1 MVQVLPLL
9 LSTNGTEVVTVS
21 GTGFGP
27 VGAAYR
33 PAVHLGSLTFTN
45 CTVTTADVELSCT
58 TVPGSSA
65 GPLTTTVEVAHSLSS
80 APTIRYRAP
89 CLSRVVLSTS
99 DGMASTT
106 GGDTVLVYGRNFGEV
121 GSPVDF
127 VVYGASVALYSEAVI
142 DSGVAPQAL
151 VGSPA
156 LASAIGSSADPQST
170 LHVAQNCSVTLSHS
184 TVTCKTS
191 PGAGAGHVW
200 ALSIRGA
207 TATLC
212 SDSSI
217 TNVTTRYSPPHVTA
231 VSVTDFLDNPGG
243 GLQTEGGSTVVVR
256 GVNFGPAGSGAR
268 VYVAGVGVSSFVVV
282 NDSSARFVGVAGF
295 GANRSVV
302 VEVGGQVS
310 NSDVAVSYA
319 VPTVQSVS
327 VLPGSTAASKL
338 LEVSG
343 VNMGRSCVGCLPV
356 GQQPSLCAAGACNS
370 SASVCGGGSSPVV
383 TVWSVPGMAGYPCDV
398 LCVAPASSTVTSIT
412 CRTAFPF
419 RTGAVSVNV
428 SGLVSAT
435 VGVDYDELLSEP
447 EVHSASPSTCAS
459 VGCHVTLSGVK
470 LASTEVL
477 VSNALSAWVVSTL
490 SNNGTSISFSLG
502 AGQGMVSVGVRVIG
516 TSVVSNVIQYWYTAG
531 VVSSVSPLSGGTSGG
546 VVVIVNGTNLGS
558 ALAVTTPLGCN
569 AVNRVWIG
577 PWVCAVVEVS
587 ACVWCV
593 CVLCVL

>member
-1 MVQVLPLL
+1 VTSEGFGHGLSVRLAMASLIPLSGWSSGFGGVPASANGSASNDCPLGVTVDTLTNFTYNDPVVSGVSPSHGPSVGGTVVNVTGSGFGSSTAGGPPRVLL
-9 LSTNGTEVVTVS
+9 LSTGS
-21 GTGFGP
+21 GG
-27 VGAAYR
+27 
-33 PAVHLGSLTFTN
+33 PAV
-45 CTVTTADVELSCT
+45 DV
-58 TVPGSSA
+58 
-65 GPLTTTVEVAHSLSS
+65 SLS
-80 APTIRYRAP
+80 
-89 CLSRVVLSTS
+89 VV
-99 DGMASTT
+99 A
-106 GGDTVLVYGRNFGEV
+106 YGHG
-121 GSPVDF
+121 
-127 VVYGASVALYSEAVI
+127 
-142 DSGVAPQAL
+142 
-151 VGSPA
+151 
-156 LASAIGSSADPQST
+156 
-170 LHVAQNCSVTLSHS
+170 
-184 TVTCKTS
+184 
-191 PGAGAGHVW
+191 W
-200 ALSIRGA
+200 
-207 TATLC
+207 
-212 SDSSI
+212 
-217 TNVTTRYSPPHVTA
+217 VTA
-231 VSVTDFLDNPGG
+231 VMAASVGANQSIAVVHGSTGVRAVLTNAWSFDAPVVTGAWVGALDTPGG
-243 GLQTEGGSTVVVR
+243 GLQTEGGSTVVVS

-282 NDSSARFVGVAGF
+282 NDSSAQFVGVAGF
-295 GANRSVV
+295 GANHSVV

-319 VPTVQSVS
+319 LPTVQSVS

-383 TVWSVPGMAGYPCDV
+383 TVWSVPDMVGYPCDV
-398 LCVAPASSTVTSIT
+398 LCVSPASSTVTSIT

-447 EVHSASPSTCAS
+447 EVHSASPSACGS
-459 VGCHVTLSGVK
+459 VGCNVTLSGVN

-577 PWVCAVVEVS
+577 PWVCTVVEVS
-587 ACVWCV
+587 VAGVCV
-593 CVLCVL
+593 CAFWM

>member
-1 MVQVLPLL
+1 MWLWLCGLQWTPTGVACVTSEGFGRGMGVRLAMASLIPLSGWSSGFGGVPASTTGSASNDCPLGVTVDTRATFTYNDPVVSGVSLSHGPSVGGTVVNVTGSGFGSSTAGGSPRVLL
-9 LSTNGTEVVTVS
+9 LST
-21 GTGFGP
+21 
-27 VGAAYR
+27 AM
-33 PAVHLGSLTFTN
+33 
-45 CTVTTADVELSCT
+45 
-58 TVPGSSA
+58 GSSGDA
-65 GPLTTTVEVAHSLSS
+65 VDVSLS
-80 APTIRYRAP
+80 
-89 CLSRVVLSTS
+89 VV
-99 DGMASTT
+99 A
-106 GGDTVLVYGRNFGEV
+106 YGHG
-121 GSPVDF
+121 
-127 VVYGASVALYSEAVI
+127 
-142 DSGVAPQAL
+142 
-151 VGSPA
+151 
-156 LASAIGSSADPQST
+156 
-170 LHVAQNCSVTLSHS
+170 
-184 TVTCKTS
+184 
-191 PGAGAGHVW
+191 W
-200 ALSIRGA
+200 
-207 TATLC
+207 
-212 SDSSI
+212 
-217 TNVTTRYSPPHVTA
+217 VTA
-231 VSVTDFLDNPGG
+231 VMAACVGANQSIAVVHGSTGARAVLTNAWSFDAPVVTGAWVGALDAPGG
-243 GLQTEGGSTVVVR
+243 GLQTEGGSTVVVS

-282 NDSSARFVGVAGF
+282 NDSSAQFVGVAGF

-319 VPTVQSVS
+319 LPTVQSVS

-383 TVWSVPGMAGYPCDV
+383 TVWSVPDMVGYPCDV
-398 LCVAPASSTVTSIT
+398 LCVSPASSTVTSIT

-546 VVVIVNGTNLGS
+546 VVMIVNGTNLGS

-587 ACVWCV
+587 VVDV
-593 CVLCVL
+593 CVSCVM